1 MDTVWENLHAARHW
15 GKYPA
20 ENLIRTVMR
29 TYRDP
34 QVRAETKILELGC
47 GAGANL
53 SFFLAEGFQTYG
65 IDGAPSAIA
74 KAKQRLQAGPNQ
86 TLNLSVQL
94 FEEISFADQSFDLIV
109 DYYAIYANPVAV
121 IDATYSKVR
130 DLLTPNG
137 RFYTRVWGTECT
149 GANTGKM
156 IEPNTSKNPTAGPC
170 KGMGVSHFFTRRELE
185 SRFSD
190 WGDVQISRTLVE
202 DYNGEVSEE
211 FAVWVET

>member
-1 MDTVWENLHAARHW
+1 MDAVWEELHAARPW

-34 QVRAETKILELGC
+34 QDRANTKVLELGC

-74 KAKQRLQAGPNQ
+74 KAKQRLQAGPGQ
-86 TLNLSVQL
+86 TLDLSVQL

-109 DYYAIYANPVAV
+109 DYYAIYANPLAV
-121 IDATYSKVR
+121 IDATYAKVR
-130 DLLTPNG
+130 DLLAPNG

-170 KGMGVSHFFTRRELE
+170 KDMGVSHFFTREELE
-185 SRFSD
+185 NRFAD
-190 WGDVQISRTLVE
+190 WGDVKIARTLAE
-202 DYNGEVSEE
+202 DYNGEISEE
-211 FAVWVET
+211 FAVWVQT